1 MQPVNDLRV
10 SWFFYAQCA
19 SKEARFCA
27 DFKKVHTSL
36 LRQEVPKDFFP
47 KISFFAKF
55 ATKKQFFC
63 KKNVPFCIQQFCTF
77 LKSSQNCALFG
88 TLKEIFLQFI

>member
-10 SWFFYAQCA
+10 SCFFTQCA

-36 LRQEVPKDFFP
+36 LRQEVPKDFFQ
-47 KISFFAKF
+47 K
-55 ATKKQFFC
+55 
-63 KKNVPFCIQQFCTF
+63 
-77 LKSSQNCALFG
+77 
-88 TLKEIFLQFI
+88 